1 MPPAVAAR
9 STQATK
15 KAVIPS
21 EERKRVA
28 ATFKEFCEPGT
39 SKASLSAVPALV
51 KEVAKGTVAADTQ
64 VKKLIS
70 LAKEALM
77 VKCAGGQLG
86 SGDFITWYFEVAWE
100 ELKAASTAEQKPVA
114 SKSKRPEQKP
124 VVASKSTSA
133 EHGRQVAGV
142 DAGGAGGGS
151 ISGISGITD
160 GEAAAAA
167 AAAPARP
174 YGWELAQGVQ
184 VDEYRRLLQLCCQF
198 QRPTGARGLIPA
210 SQLQPLLRTALP
222 DDTQLLQEVLAALP
236 TPERQPSDE
245 EPALPVG
252 VLVKFWFDDVVP
264 RVSQRNADRL
274 ESVEEHG
281 AASPR
286 T

>member
-167 AAAPARP
+167 AAPARP

-222 DDTQLLQEVLAALP
+222 DDTQLLQEVLTAVP

-264 RVSQRNADRL
+264 RVSQRHAERL

-281 AASPR
+281 GAASPR

>member
-1 MPPAVAAR
+1 VHRNIRGAFAKKM
-9 STQATK
+9 QATK
-15 KAVIPS
+15 KALIPS

-51 KEVAKGTVAADTQ
+51 KEVANGTAAADSQ

-77 VKCAGGQLG
+77 AKCAGGQLG
-86 SGDFITWYFEVAWE
+86 SGDFINWYFEVAWE
-100 ELKAASTAEQKPVA
+100 QLKAASTAEQN
-114 SKSKRPEQKP
+114 KRPEQK
-124 VVASKSTSA
+124 KSAPA
-133 EHGRQVAGV
+133 ERGRQVAGV
-142 DAGGAGGGS
+142 DAGGADGG
-151 ISGISGITD
+151 GISGIRGISDITD
-160 GEAAAAA
+160 GEAAAA

-184 VDEYRRLLQLCCQF
+184 VDEYRRLLQLCCQW

-210 SQLQPLLRTALP
+210 SQLQPLLQKALP

-252 VLVKFWFDDVVP
+252 VLVRFWFDDVLP
-264 RVSQRNADRL
+264 RVSQRRERL
-274 ESVEEHG
+274 ESEEHG

>member
-1 MPPAVAAR
+1 MPPSAR

-21 EERKRVA
+21 DERKRVA

-39 SKASLSAVPALV
+39 SKASLSAVAALV
-51 KEVAKGTVAADTQ
+51 KEVAKGTAAADSQ

-70 LAKEALM
+70 LAKEALLT
-77 VKCAGGQLG
+77 KCAGGQLG
-86 SGDFITWYFEVAWE
+86 SGDFINWYFEVAWE

-124 VVASKSTSA
+124 VVASKSASA
-133 EHGRQVAGV
+133 ERGRQVAGV

-160 GEAAAAA
+160 GEAATAA

-222 DDTQLLQEVLAALP
+222 DDTQLLQKVLAALP
-236 TPERQPSDE
+236 APERQPSDE

-274 ESVEEHG
+274 VSVEEHG

>member
-100 ELKAASTAEQKPVA
+100 ELKAASTAEQKAVA

-222 DDTQLLQEVLAALP
+222 DDTQLLQKVLAALP
-236 TPERQPSDE
+236 APERQPSDE

>member
-100 ELKAASTAEQKPVA
+100 ELKAASTAEQKAVA

-160 GEAAAAA
+160 GEAAAA

-222 DDTQLLQEVLAALP
+222 DDTQLLQKVLAALP

-274 ESVEEHG
+274 VSVEEHG

>member
-100 ELKAASTAEQKPVA
+100 ELKAASTAEQKAVA

-133 EHGRQVAGV
+133 EHDRQVAGV

-222 DDTQLLQEVLAALP
+222 DDTQLLQKVLAALP
-236 TPERQPSDE
+236 APERQPSDE

-274 ESVEEHG
+274 VSGGEHG